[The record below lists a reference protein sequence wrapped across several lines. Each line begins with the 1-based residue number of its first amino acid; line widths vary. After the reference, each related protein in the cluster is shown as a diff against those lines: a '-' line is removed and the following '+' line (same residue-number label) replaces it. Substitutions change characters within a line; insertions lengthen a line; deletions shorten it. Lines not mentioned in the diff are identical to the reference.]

1 MASAMGP
8 GNRPLDLDWLE
19 DFVVLADSGNFSR
32 AAQARHIAQPAFS
45 RHIKSLEE
53 WAGVD
58 LFDRTTHPVALTAA
72 GKRLLPEIED
82 VLQRLEAARSQA
94 RAAHEQAA
102 VSLQFAATHA
112 LSLTFFPAWLGRIEA
127 QLPVGR
133 KMGPIQM
140 VSDSFAACEDL
151 MLQRR
156 AQFLLCHG
164 HPDVANRLDPAQFEF
179 AVVGADRLLPVS
191 ATNAD
196 GSALHAIAPAMAAGA
211 RKGSKTRSP
220 LPVLAYGEA
229 SGIGQIMRAVMGRAL
244 GDRDDGPTRTVFTAH
259 HAVLLKSM
267 ALERRGVAWLPDSL
281 ISAELA
287 SGALVRAGDERWTVP
302 IEVRLF
308 RPRAALTD
316 TAEALWQVANAGAGT
331 RIGAVRPRRRKQPA

>member
-1 MASAMGP
+1 MMGP

-19 DFVVLADSGNFSR
+19 DFIVLADSGNFSR

-58 LFDRTTHPVALTAA
+58 LFDRTTHPVSLTAA

-112 LSLTFFPAWLGRIEA
+112 LSLTFFPTWLGKVEA
-127 QLPVGR
+127 RLPVGR

-164 HPDVANRLDPAQFEF
+164 HPEVANRLDPAQFEF
-179 AVVGADRLLPVS
+179 AVVGEDRLLPVS
-191 ATNAD
+191 AANAD
-196 GSALHAIAPAMAAGA
+196 GKPQHAIPAEATGNV
-211 RKGSKTRSP
+211 RRGGKTKTA
-220 LPVLAYGEA
+220 LPVLTYGEA
-229 SGIGQIMRAVMGRAL
+229 SGIGQIMRAVMGSAFGERSDLAM
-244 GDRDDGPTRTVFTAH
+244 RIVFTAH
-259 HAVLLKSM
+259 HAVLLKTI
-267 ALERRGVAWLPDSL
+267 AIEGRGVAWLPASL
-281 ISAELA
+281 IAPELA
-287 SGALVRAGDERWTVP
+287 SGALTRAGDDSWTVP

-308 RPRAALTD
+308 RPRAALSE
-316 TAEALWQVANAGAGT
+316 TAEALWRVARGA
-331 RIGAVRPRRRKQPA
+331 

>member
-1 MASAMGP
+1 MGP
-8 GNRPLDLDWLE
+8 GNRPLDMDWLE
-19 DFVVLADSGNFSR
+19 DFIVLAESGNFSR

-53 WAGVD
+53 WVGVD
-58 LFDRTTHPVALTAA
+58 LFDRTTHPVSLTAA
-72 GKRLLPEIED
+72 GKRLRPEIED
-82 VLQRLEAARSQA
+82 VLLRLESARAQA

-112 LSLTFFPAWLGRIEA
+112 LSLSFFPSWLAGIEA

-164 HPDVANRLDPAQFEF
+164 HPQVSNRLDDTQFSF
-179 AVVGADRLLPVS
+179 VRVGEDRLLPVT
-191 ATNAD
+191 AAAANGAP
-196 GSALHAIAPAMAAGA
+196 LHALQRDGNDA
-211 RKGSKTRSP
+211 T
-220 LPVLAYGEA
+220 PVLMYGEA
-229 SGIGQIMRAVMGRAL
+229 SGIGQIMRSAMKQALDAGRF
-244 GDRDDGPTRTVFTAH
+244 DTVFTAH
-259 HAVLLKSM
+259 HAVLLKTM
-267 ALERRGVAWLPDSL
+267 AIEGRGIAWLPQSL
-281 ISAELA
+281 IGHELE
-287 SGALVRAGDERWTVP
+287 SRRLVLAGDERWHIP

-308 RPRAALTD
+308 RPKAELTAA
-316 TAEALWQVANAGAGT
+316 AEAVWRVVA
-331 RIGAVRPRRRKQPA
+331 AVGQSGPAAE

>member
-1 MASAMGP
+1 M
-8 GNRPLDLDWLE
+8 DWLE
-19 DFVVLADSGNFSR
+19 DFIVLAESGNFSR

-53 WAGVD
+53 WVGVD

-72 GKRLLPEIED
+72 GRRLLPEVED
-82 VLQRLEAARSQA
+82 VLLRLEAARAQA

-112 LSLTFFPAWLGRIEA
+112 LSLTFFPSWLAGIEA
-127 QLPVGR
+127 TLPVGR

-164 HPDVANRLDPAQFEF
+164 HPEVGNRLDDAQFSF
-179 AVVGADRLLPVS
+179 ARVGEDRLLPVT
-191 ATNAD
+191 AAAAD
-196 GSALHAIAPAMAAGA
+196 GSPAHALDGAATG
-211 RKGSKTRSP
+211 
-220 LPVLAYGEA
+220 LPVLMYGAA
-229 SGIGQIMRAVMGRAL
+229 SGIGQIMRAVMKAELDGGRFN
-244 GDRDDGPTRTVFTAH
+244 TVFTAH
-259 HAVLLKSM
+259 HAVLLKTM
-267 ALERRGVAWLPDSL
+267 AIEGRGVAWLPHSL
-281 ISAELA
+281 VAHELE
-287 SGALVRAGDERWTVP
+287 SRRLVLAGGERWQVP

-308 RPRAALTD
+308 RPRTALTEA
-316 TAEALWQVANAGAGT
+316 AEALWRVAAATAGSA
-331 RIGAVRPRRRKQPA
+331 AN

>member
-1 MASAMGP
+1 MGP
-8 GNRPLDLDWLE
+8 GNRPLDMDWLE
-19 DFVVLADSGNFSR
+19 DFIVLAESGNFSR

-53 WAGVD
+53 WVGVD

-72 GKRLLPEIED
+72 GKRLLPEVED

-112 LSLTFFPAWLGRIEA
+112 LSLTFFPAWLGKLEA

-140 VSDSFAACEDL
+140 LSDSFAACEDV

-179 AVVGADRLLPVS
+179 AVVGGDRLLPVS
-191 ATNAD
+191 AATA
-196 GSALHAIAPAMAAGA
+196 GGTPLHAIVDET
-211 RKGSKTRSP
+211 GSKARAAA

-229 SGIGQIMRAVMGRAL
+229 SGIGQIMRAVMAGRL
-244 GDRDDGPTRTVFTAH
+244 GDGSALATRTVFTAH
-259 HAVLLKSM
+259 HAVLLKTM
-267 ALERRGVAWLPDSL
+267 AMEGRGVAWLPQSL
-281 ISAELA
+281 IAPELA
-287 SGALVRAGDERWTVP
+287 GGALVLAGDDAWTVP

-308 RPRAALTD
+308 RPRVPLSE
-316 TAEALWQVANAGAGT
+316 TAEALWRVASNA
-331 RIGAVRPRRRKQPA
+331 R